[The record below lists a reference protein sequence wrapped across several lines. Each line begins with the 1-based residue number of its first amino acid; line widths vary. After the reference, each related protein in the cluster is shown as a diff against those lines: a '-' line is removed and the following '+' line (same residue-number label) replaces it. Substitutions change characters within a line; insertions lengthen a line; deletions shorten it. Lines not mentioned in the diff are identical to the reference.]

1 MDLVRERL
9 ANSFLTGT
17 PLPSPVEVVR
27 RLGAVQAQDFPGA
40 KWAVGMR
47 TKNATD
53 GDVQRAVDRGDIL
66 RTHVLRPTWHFVARE
81 DVRWMLKLTGPRIAA
96 IMSRYG
102 DALGLTPADYR
113 RSRAVIEKAL
123 AGGTHLRRSELAE
136 ALRTARI
143 DTATER
149 LTRHIMRAEVDGVI
163 CSGACRGKHQTYALM
178 DERAP
183 RVAEIDRDEAL
194 SRLAHLYFRGRG
206 PATAHDFSWWSGLTV
221 GDAKRAIEIRGAAL
235 QPLVVGEKKMWMVE
249 RQAPA
254 PDPEGTAHL
263 LPNYD
268 EYFIGHRDRSAIGRR
283 LKGVHLVTGGDAS
296 ITHVAVVAGELV
308 GGWRRVPPGAGTK
321 ANVTLAVRVSREE
334 RALIEQQRARFE
346 AFHA

>member
-1 MDLVRERL
+1 MDVVRERL

-17 PLPSPVEVVR
+17 PLPSPVAVVR
-27 RLGAVQAQDFPGA
+27 RLGAVQAQDYPGA

-47 TKNATD
+47 TRDATD
-53 GDVQRAVDRGDIL
+53 ADVEGAVERGEIL

-81 DVRWMLKLTGPRIAA
+81 DIRWMLKLTGPRIAA
-96 IMSRYG
+96 VMNRYS
-102 DALGLTPADYR
+102 DTLGMTPALFR

-123 AGGTHLRRSELAE
+123 GGGTHLRRSELAE
-136 ALRTARI
+136 ALRAARI

-149 LTRHIMRAEVDGVI
+149 LTRHIMRAEIDGVI

-183 RVAEIDRDEAL
+183 QSPEIERDDAL
-194 SRLAHLYFRGRG
+194 SRLALLYFRGRG
-206 PATAHDFSWWSGLTV
+206 PATVHDFSWWSGLSV
-221 GDAKRAIEIRGAAL
+221 GDAKRAIDIRGASL
-235 QPLVVGEKKMWMVE
+235 TPITVGERKMWFVE
-249 RQAPA
+249 RDSVA
-254 PDPEGTAHL
+254 PDPTGTAHL

-296 ITHVAVVAGELV
+296 VTHVVIVAGELV
-308 GGWRRVPPGAGTK
+308 GGWRRVPPGAGTAAAVK
-321 ANVTLAVRVSREE
+321 LAVRVTRAE

-346 AFHA
+346 AFHR